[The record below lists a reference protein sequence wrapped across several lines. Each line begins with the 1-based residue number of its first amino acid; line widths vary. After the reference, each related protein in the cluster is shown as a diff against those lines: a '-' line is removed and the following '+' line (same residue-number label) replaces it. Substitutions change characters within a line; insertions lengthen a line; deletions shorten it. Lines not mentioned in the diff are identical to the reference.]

1 MQVRSSGVEESKQED
16 DGADDRKRGDVDGIV
31 KGQASPWDGLA
42 GWKRSIGRCQWDVLG
57 SHPRGGGARSG

>member
-42 GWKRSIGRCQWDVLG
+42 G
-57 SHPRGGGARSG
+57 

>member
-1 MQVRSSGVEESKQED
+1 MIFKTYIQLTQFAGKQQRRREESKQED

-42 GWKRSIGRCQWDVLG
+42 G
-57 SHPRGGGARSG
+57 